1 MENIRA
7 RLIAG
12 MRDKLASATRNQP
25 GSMAMAVPLGPLAD
39 AALSV
44 LADGAE
50 IPTVPRY
57 DADLMQER
65 KWYNTLDQGEVEE
78 GGLFGSFS
86 VQRQGDYVVIPVDY
100 NGEIVRFRLPPHD
113 AADFGLNIVSAAYAD
128 SPEEQAPSKEATS
141 GGVHGESPAEDHPIT
156 EMPRLIEGDEG
167 EQIS

>member
-1 MENIRA
+1 MDNIRA
-7 RLIAG
+7 QLIAG
-12 MRDKLASATRNQP
+12 MREKLASATRNQP

-44 LADGAE
+44 LAGGAE

-57 DADLMQER
+57 NADLMKNR
-65 KWYNTLDQGEVEE
+65 RWYNTLDQGEVEE

-86 VQRQGDYVVIPVDY
+86 LAREGDYVVLIVDY
-100 NGEIVRFRLPPHD
+100 DGRIERFRLPPHD

-128 SPEEQAPSKEATS
+128 RPEEQTPSEDADDA
-141 GGVHGESPAEDHPIT
+141 GVQGESPAEDHPIT

-167 EQIS
+167 EQLS